1 MLFRKS
7 LAERVVESPW
17 TTVAYGVLAG
27 ALATIAMEPVTEF
40 LYAHEDDQHKKREEE
55 LRKQYSPLA
64 TLAARL
70 IELVGAEPTEERKQR
85 LATVLHWAYG
95 MGWGVL
101 YAALRRRLPV
111 LRKGLGLP
119 FGVLF
124 ALIGDEVMTQV
135 LGLTAPPKAWPIDA
149 HVRGL
154 VGHVTYAAA
163 AEGAFRVLEKA
174 TALAPNRG
182 KLRFRPSLGY

>member
-40 LYAHEDDQHKKREEE
+40 LYADEDDQHKKREEE

-95 MGWGVL
+95 MGWGDL

-119 FGVLF
+119 GGMLSEK
-124 ALIGDEVMTQV
+124 ARRGMTASNP
-135 LGLTAPPKAWPIDA
+135 GLAPPPAACLRRA
-149 HVRGL
+149 HTRGL
-154 VGHVTYAAA
+154 
-163 AEGAFRVLEKA
+163 R
-174 TALAPNRG
+174 
-182 KLRFRPSLGY
+182 

>member
-1 MLFRKS
+1 MLLRRIWAKK
-7 LAERVVESPW
+7 VVKSPW
-17 TTVAYGVLAG
+17 TTIAYGALAG

-40 LYAHEDDQHKKREEE
+40 LYEHEDDEHKKREEE

-95 MGWGVL
+95 MGWGIL
-101 YAALRRRLPV
+101 YARLRRRMPI
-111 LRKGLGLP
+111 LRKGLGVP

-124 ALIGDEVMTQV
+124 AIVGDEVMNQV

-149 HVRGL
+149 HVRGV
-154 VGHVTYAAA
+154 VGHVAYAAA
-163 AEGAFRVLEKA
+163 AES
-174 TALAPNRG
+174 ALRAVELAAAR
-182 KLRFRPSLGY
+182 L

>member
-7 LAERVVESPW
+7 CARRVLESPW
-17 TTVAYGVLAG
+17 TTVAYGALAG

-40 LYAHEDDQHKKREEE
+40 LYEHEDDEHRKREDE
-55 LRKQYSPLA
+55 LRKQSSPLA

-85 LATVLHWAYG
+85 LATVLHWGYG
-95 MGWGVL
+95 MGWGAF
-101 YAALRRRLPV
+101 YAVLRRRMPV
-111 LRKGLGLP
+111 LRKALGFP

-124 ALIGDEVMTQV
+124 ALIGDEAMNQI
-135 LGLTAPPKAWPIDA
+135 LGLTPPPKAWPIDA

-154 VGHVTYAAA
+154 VGHVAYAAA
-163 AEGAFRVLEKA
+163 AE
-174 TALAPNRG
+174 TALRALDAAAR
-182 KLRFRPSLGY
+182 L

>member
-1 MLFRKS
+1 
-7 LAERVVESPW
+7 
-17 TTVAYGVLAG
+17 
-27 ALATIAMEPVTEF
+27 
-40 LYAHEDDQHKKREEE
+40 
-55 LRKQYSPLA
+55 
-64 TLAARL
+64 
-70 IELVGAEPTEERKQR
+70 
-85 LATVLHWAYG
+85 

>member
-7 LAERVVESPW
+7 VAKRVLESPW
-17 TTVAYGVLAG
+17 TTVAYGALAG

-40 LYAHEDDQHKKREEE
+40 LYEHEDDQHKKREEE
-55 LRKQYSPLA
+55 LRRQYDPLA

-70 IELVGAEPTEERKQR
+70 IELVGAEPTEERKHR

-95 MGWGVL
+95 MGWGIL
-101 YAALRRRLPV
+101 YARVRRRMPI
-111 LRKGLGLP
+111 LRKGLGVP

-135 LGLTAPPKAWPIDA
+135 LGLTAPPKAWPVDA
-149 HVRGL
+149 HVRGV
-154 VGHVTYAAA
+154 VGHVAYAAA
-163 AEGAFRVLEKA
+163 AESAFR
-174 TALAPNRG
+174 ALDAAAAR
-182 KLRFRPSLGY
+182 L